1 MEIILLL
8 IRLILFGVFAIA
20 GVGKLL
26 DLEGSEKAVKDF
38 GAPEEVAKPLA
49 VALPL
54 AEIIFAVCLLFI
66 ETSWLGA
73 IGALILLLTFI
84 SGILV
89 QMAQGNAP
97 DCHCFGVIHSEP
109 VSKKILVRNVIFAI
123 LAFVLILSGKDNQG
137 LGLFSSTN
145 NNSEENFMSLILGL
159 ATVGLLAAVVFYLK
173 KISEQQTQIMRR
185 IEILEVTALDSSTG
199 EVKREGVNQP
209 DGGLLIGTPA
219 PEFSLPDIN
228 DKIVTSVQLFAQAK
242 PTLLLFVSPTCGP
255 CASLLPEIETWQNDL
270 RDKMEFILVSSG
282 KVEDNLKKFAGNSV
296 KQILLQKDREAAL
309 LFGAEW
315 TPAAVLVN
323 DDGTIA
329 SKSAIGDQQIRQ
341 LVEKI
346 KSGIETGEK
355 LLIPNSNGVAIQ
367 NAKLGMNLPEFSL
380 NDVFDKTIT
389 SQSLLGK
396 KTLVTFWSATCG
408 YCKQMLD
415 DLREWDKT
423 KGMDEPNLL
432 VISEGEPELH
442 KTFALNSPIVL
453 DSKRTVSNQL
463 GMQGTPSA
471 ILINE
476 NGKVVSETAI
486 GAEQIWTLIGKKN
499 KQSTVIS

>member
-54 AEIIFAVCLLFI
+54 AEIVFAVCLLFI
-66 ETSWLGA
+66 ETSWVGA

-84 SGILV
+84 GGILV
-89 QMAQGNAP
+89 QMAKGNAP
-97 DCHCFGVIHSEP
+97 DCHYFGVIHSEP
-109 VSKKILVRNVIFAI
+109 VSKKILIRNIVFAI
-123 LAFVLILSGKDNQG
+123 LAFVLILSGKYNQG
-137 LGLFSSTN
+137 LSLFDSTN
-145 NNSEENFMSLILGL
+145 IDSEKSFMSLILGL

-199 EVKREGVNQP
+199 EIKREGVSKP
-209 DGGLLIGTPA
+209 DAGLLIGTPA

-228 DKIVTSVQLFAQAK
+228 DKTVTSAQLFAQAK

-255 CASLLPEIETWQNDL
+255 CASLLPDIELWQNDL
-270 RDKMEFILVSSG
+270 RGKMNFVFVSSG
-282 KVEDNLKKFAGNSV
+282 KVEDNLEKFAGGNL
-296 KQILLQKDREAAL
+296 KQILLQNDREVGL
-309 LFGAEW
+309 LYGAQW

-323 DDGTIA
+323 ADGTIA
-329 SKSAIGDQQIRQ
+329 SKLAVGDEQIRG

-346 KSGIETGEK
+346 KAEIDTAET
-355 LLIPNSNGVAIQ
+355 LLIAGTNGDDGQ
-367 NAKLGMNLPEFSL
+367 NTNLGKSLPDFAL
-380 NDVFDKTIT
+380 NDIFDRTIT

-396 KTLVTFWSATCG
+396 KTLVTFWSTTCG
-408 YCKQMLD
+408 FCDQMLD
-415 DLREWDKT
+415 DLRRWDKT

-432 VISEGEPELH
+432 LLSVGEPEEH
-442 KTFALNSPIVL
+442 KSFDLNSSIVL
-453 DSKRTVSNQL
+453 DKERVVSNEL
-463 GMQGTPSA
+463 GMEGTPSA
-471 ILINE
+471 VLINE
-476 NGKVVSETAI
+476 KGKIVSETAV
-486 GAEQIWTLIGKKN
+486 GAEQIWALIGRKKVSGG
-499 KQSTVIS
+499 Q

>member
-26 DLEGSEKAVKDF
+26 DLEGSEKAVKNF

-54 AEIIFAVCLLFI
+54 AEIIFAICLLFV

-84 SGILV
+84 GGILF
-89 QMAQGNAP
+89 QMALGNAP

-109 VSKKILVRNVIFAI
+109 VSKKILIRNIIFAV

-137 LGLFSSTN
+137 SSLFSSTN
-145 NNSEENFMSLILGL
+145 NNSEGNFMSLLLGL
-159 ATVGLLAAVVFYLK
+159 ATVGLLATIVFYLK

-185 IEILEVTALDSSTG
+185 IEILEVTALDSNTSDI
-199 EVKREGVNQP
+199 KREGVNQP
-209 DGGLLIGTPA
+209 NGGLLIGTPA
-219 PEFSLPDIN
+219 PEFSLPDSN
-228 DKIVTSVQLFAQAK
+228 DKIVTSAQLFAQAK

-255 CASLLPEIETWQNDL
+255 CASLLPEIETWQNEL
-270 RDKMEFILVSSG
+270 RGKMEFVLVSSG
-282 KVEDNLKKFAGNSV
+282 NVEDNLKKFAGGNL
-296 KQILLQKDREAAL
+296 KQILLQNDREAAL

-315 TPAAVLVN
+315 TPGAVLVN
-323 DDGTIA
+323 KDGTIA
-329 SKSAIGDQQIRQ
+329 SKLAVGDEQVRQ

-346 KSGIETGEK
+346 KSEIDTGET
-355 LLIPNSNGVAIQ
+355 LLIPNPNGLAIQ

-396 KTLVTFWSATCG
+396 KTLVTFWSTTCG

-442 KTFALNSPIVL
+442 KTFDLNSPIVL
-453 DSKRTVSNQL
+453 DSKRTISSEL

-476 NGKVVSETAI
+476 NGRVVSETAI
-486 GAEQIWTLIGKKN
+486 GAEQIWALIGKK
-499 KQSTVIS
+499 TISS